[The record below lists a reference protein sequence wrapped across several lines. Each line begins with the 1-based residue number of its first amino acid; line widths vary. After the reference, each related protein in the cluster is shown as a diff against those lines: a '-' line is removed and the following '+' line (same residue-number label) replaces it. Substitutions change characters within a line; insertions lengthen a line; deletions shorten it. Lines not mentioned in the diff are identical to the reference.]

1 MAPFKSSLA
10 KSAGKLF
17 GVFREAD
24 LSLRGAT
31 QSTRQIIPPPKEYWE
46 FKVWGGGG
54 GGGGDANNLGGGAAY
69 ITGQYQIAP
78 GTDIKLVVGTGSI
91 YPVALN
97 KANYGGGGTKGTTH
111 NYTTGTGGGMSGV
124 FLTSNTVFTSAD
136 APTPAGVISPRTSAA
151 PNVQPG
157 ATVTNCLI
165 AAAGGGACVG
175 YDDDGH
181 GGHGG
186 ITAGGASANTD
197 PATGATWAGAGS
209 NTGAG
214 GASASTTD
222 GGLFFGGNSSGG
234 GGGGGGYYGGG
245 GGGNSSQVSGGAGG
259 ASYYK
264 TTQPGPP
271 AFLGYNPGSFANSA
285 NGIPGDTGAYASN
298 PGYAGNRSDP
308 LNAGNYGSGT
318 TAASGQNGFIAYRR
332 AISYAALPGAS
343 WTSVTHVGTDQT
355 INSGPGID

>member
-1 MAPFKSSLA
+1 MAPIRSSL
-10 KSAGKLF
+10 SRSVSKLL
-17 GVFREAD
+17 GVFRD
-24 LSLRGAT
+24 RDTSLRG
-31 QSTRQIIPPPKEYWE
+31 SVQISRRPPDVPQEYWE

-54 GGGGDANNLGGGAAY
+54 GGGGNANNLGGGAAY

-91 YPVALN
+91 YPVAIN
-97 KANYGGGGTKGTTH
+97 KANYGGGGPKGTTH
-111 NYTTGTGGGMSGV
+111 GYTTGTGGGMSGV
-124 FLTSNTVFTSAD
+124 FLTSDTVFTSAD
-136 APTPAGVISPRTSAA
+136 APTPAGVISPRASAA

-175 YDDDGH
+175 YDLDGH

-186 ITAGGASANTD
+186 ITAGGASSNTD
-197 PATGATWAGAGS
+197 PAAGATWAGAGS

-214 GASASTTD
+214 GASDTATP
-222 GGLFFGGNSSGG
+222 GGLFFGGNSTGG

-245 GGGNSSQVSGGAGG
+245 GGGNSSEVSGGAGG

-285 NGIPGDTGAYASN
+285 DGIPGDTGAYASN

-308 LNAGNYGSGT
+308 LNGGNYGSGT
-318 TAASGQNGFIAYRR
+318 TAASGQNGLIAYRR
-332 AISYAALPGAS
+332 ATSYAALPGAS

-355 INSGPGID
+355 INTGPGID